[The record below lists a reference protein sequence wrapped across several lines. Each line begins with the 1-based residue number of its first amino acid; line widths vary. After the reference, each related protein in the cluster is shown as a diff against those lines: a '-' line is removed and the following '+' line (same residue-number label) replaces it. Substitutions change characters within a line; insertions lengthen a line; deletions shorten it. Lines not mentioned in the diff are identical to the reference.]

1 MIEENHNYRDF
12 LEKMKIEFGD
22 FLRLCEAGRTIRH
35 AALKARKQSIKLRQ
49 ILKDFRPVSLE
60 NDRRIT
66 SIILEAK
73 NRIRESNL

>member
-1 MIEENHNYRDF
+1 MLEENQTYRDF

-35 AALKARKQSIKLRQ
+35 ASLKARKKSIKLRE

-60 NDRRIT
+60 NDMRIEK
-66 SIILEAK
+66 IIMEAK
-73 NRIRESNL
+73 NRIEESNI